1 MKAGS
6 PEIGLL
12 VGGSYSNYRRGGRNR
27 DKSHERVEEVEDN
40 GRYDRESE

>member
-12 VGGSYSNYRRGGRNR
+12 VGGKLFHYRRACHR
-27 DKSHERVEEVEDN
+27 DKSHERVEEVEDD
-40 GRYDRESE
+40 GR